1 MHHIQEDIQEVLFTE
16 EQLREKVKEL
26 GKKIAEDYA
35 DEKLIVVGILKGA
48 GIFMSDLI
56 RTIDIPIRT
65 DYMVVSSYGNATIS
79 SGVVRIVK
87 DLENDIAGWN
97 ILIVEDIVDTG
108 RTLSY
113 LKDYLLRRGAKSV
126 KICTLLDKPDRRV
139 NPVDI
144 DYCGFI
150 APDEFII
157 GYGIDYAE
165 RYRNLPFIASL
176 KREIYE

>member
-87 DLENDIAGWN
+87 DLESDIAGWN
-97 ILIVEDIVDTG
+97 ILIVEDIVD
-108 RTLSY
+108 LM
-113 LKDYLLRRGAKSV
+113 KKRGVLTTK
-126 KICTLLDKPDRRV
+126 
-139 NPVDI
+139 
-144 DYCGFI
+144 
-150 APDEFII
+150 
-157 GYGIDYAE
+157 
-165 RYRNLPFIASL
+165 
-176 KREIYE
+176 